1 MSFPHQ
7 VLNYFPVALVLCGGM
22 ALRWLPVNHWT
33 RTLVKG
39 IVLLLAL
46 RYLIWRTA
54 ATLQFT
60 NSPEM
65 AFSVALYVV
74 EVVGLCSLF
83 VSMGQTLWSTADRRS
98 QQADR
103 YESLIH
109 VGEYRPSVD
118 VLIPTGSQ
126 PEYVVRRTI
135 MACQAM
141 RYPDKTIYVIN
152 DADRPA
158 IAALAV
164 ELGCVNLGGMP
175 SDVARSAVESLNGA
189 LAQTQGELIAVID
202 ADFVPFRN
210 FLDRVVGFFYRSDLA
225 WVQTPQSFEHPGVRS
240 RNVGRDRGLPPDGAP
255 LDGSGQSHGDAF
267 ESVLGRESCYVV
279 RRQALVDVGGVAP
292 EGLVATALNLL
303 GQGGKLVYLN
313 ERLSLGAATRTFTT
327 WCDRRWE
334 RLMTPVQVLA
344 LLVRGR
350 RGRPLNRRQMWFWL
364 TQLGH
369 CLPPLMRWAGLIV
382 PILALQWRVF
392 PGLVLW
398 PTAIGYVLPVWVMR
412 VMMQGWTAGNWRSY
426 FWSEVDAVAFCLPA
440 LKRLCRLPWGRRG
453 ARLTDRSLALG
464 ADQPIDQRNYH
475 WPENLPLL
483 ALLGWMLGTVA
494 RHLWSPERGLLMLP
508 HTQLW
513 PLYLWLAY
521 NAVIVAAAIG
531 QSIDQ
536 PLRRLCDRL
545 PLQLPCRF
553 LLMGDRWPGCTVDL
567 SEQGALIH
575 LLTTGFPVAVLPEV
589 IALELGHPALKL
601 DARVVAATA
610 QSRRRTEIQVAFQ
623 NLSVAQQRQLIE
635 LIYAIPSDWPARP
648 PLGRWGNF
656 SAIVGSW
663 NQVRPISRHS
673 R

>member
-1 MSFPHQ
+1 MNFPHQ
-7 VLNYFPVALVLCGGM
+7 ALNYLPVALVLACGM
-22 ALRWLPVNHWT
+22 ALRWLPVNYWT

-39 IVLLLAL
+39 LMLLLAL
-46 RYLIWRTA
+46 RYLMWRTTMTLTLETSA
-54 ATLQFT
+54 AT
-60 NSPEM
+60 M
-65 AFSVALYVV
+65 FSVAFYVV
-74 EVVGLCSLF
+74 EVVGFLSLF
-83 VSMGQTLWSTADRRS
+83 VSMGQTLWSTAERRS

-103 YESLIH
+103 YEALIH
-109 VGEYRPSVD
+109 VGEYHPSVD
-118 VLIPTGSQ
+118 VLIPTGNQ

-141 RYPDKTIYVIN
+141 RYRHKTIYVM
-152 DADRPA
+152 DDDDRPA

-164 ELGCVNLGGMP
+164 ELGCVNLGGLAADMRP
-175 SDVARSAVESLNGA
+175 RQDSLSAALNAA

-210 FLDRVVGFFYRSDLA
+210 FLDRVVGFFYRSDIA

-240 RNVGRDRGLPPDGAP
+240 RHVGRDWGVPPEGAP

-279 RRQALVDVGGVAP
+279 RRSALVDVGGVAAP
-292 EGLVATALNLL
+292 GSVATALNLL
-303 GQGGKLVYLN
+303 GQGQKLVYLN

-327 WCDRRWE
+327 WGDRRWA
-334 RLMTPVQVLA
+334 RLMTPVQVLL

-350 RGRPLNRRQMWFWL
+350 PGRRLNQRQLLFWVS
-364 TQLGH
+364 QLAH
-369 CLPPLMRWAGLIV
+369 CLPPLVRWVSLVV
-382 PILALQWRVF
+382 PILALQLGVF
-392 PGLVLW
+392 PGLALW
-398 PTAIGYVLPVWVMR
+398 PMAIGYVLPVWALR
-412 VMMQGWTAGNWRSY
+412 VVMQGWTAGNWRSY

-440 LKRLCRLPWGRRG
+440 LKRLCGLPWGRRD
-453 ARLTDRSLALG
+453 DRSLTIG
-464 ADQPIDQRNYH
+464 SEPPRDRRNYH

-483 ALLGWMLGTVA
+483 ALLGWLGGAVV
-494 RHLWSPERGLLMLP
+494 RHLWRPEQELFMWPLA
-508 HTQLW
+508 HLW

-553 LLMGDRWPGCTVDL
+553 LLAGDRWPGCTMDL
-567 SEQGALIH
+567 SEQGARIH
-575 LLTTGFPVAVLPEV
+575 LLTEGFPVAVLPEV

-601 DARVVAATA
+601 NARVVAATQA
-610 QSRRRTEIQVAFQ
+610 QRRTHIQVAFQ

-635 LIYAIPSDWPARP
+635 LIYAMPTDWPDRP
-648 PLGRWGNF
+648 PLGGWGQF
-656 SAIVGSW
+656 RAIVGSW
-663 NQVRPISRHS
+663 NQVRPISRHF